1 MPIFQDYY
9 ILVSRTDARRKEQI
23 IMTYLTEEE
32 EQNLDD
38 GKELILKRGNSSFRV
53 HCNNIYCYGE
63 VDFHE
68 GSDDCKQIATF
79 NFLDYLDW
87 KGIVIPSDYHYDT
100 HECHS
105 PIKSYRI
112 YETWKPDVLSRYAH
126 GCLNKPKRVVLFRRL
141 L

>member
-9 ILVSRTDARRKEQI
+9 ILISRIDKSYREQVI
-23 IMTYLTEEE
+23 ITYITEEE
-32 EQNLDD
+32 EQQLDK
-38 GKELILKRGNSSFRV
+38 GKQLTLNRGNTSFQV
-53 HCNNIYCYGE
+53 HSNNIYCYRE

-79 NFLDYLDW
+79 NFLNYLGW

-105 PIKSYRI
+105 PIKSYRWT
-112 YETWKPDVLSRYAH
+112 ETWKPDVLARYAH
-126 GCLNKPKRVVLFRRL
+126 GCLNKPQRIVLFRRL